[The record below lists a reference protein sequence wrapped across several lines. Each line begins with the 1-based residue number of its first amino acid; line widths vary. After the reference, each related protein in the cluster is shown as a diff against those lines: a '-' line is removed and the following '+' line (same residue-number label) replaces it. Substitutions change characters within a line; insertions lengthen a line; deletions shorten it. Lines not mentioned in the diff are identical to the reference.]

1 MKLKLDK
8 IRLRN
13 FMSFG
18 NNTMEIDLD
27 QPGSIHVVGVN
38 LDNANQANGI
48 GKTTILNAISY
59 AFYDKPIS
67 KISKDKLIN
76 IRNGKSSEMMVQLTF
91 EKSGKSYEITRYRG
105 AKVDVK
111 FTCDGQDLAPNSTD
125 NVNQKILDVIGISYE
140 LFSKIVVFSKESV
153 DFLDM
158 PVGSQRDLIEELF
171 NITIL
176 SSKAEILKKQ
186 IVSIQ
191 KQIDILNIEVRSI
204 NDANA
209 LRERQIADAE
219 RRVLQWEDSK
229 VAKIAQLE
237 KDKSAFNGIDF
248 EGQIEAVT
256 LLTTL
261 QQLLRDQTTT
271 LASGQRDFERLQ
283 KKANDLESENRHLI
297 SNTCPYCNQTY
308 SSADRDKKIVDNQTL
323 IDQICLEATE
333 LAMKNASI
341 SGDISGIEDQLNEVK
356 TFCQYSSVKE
366 ITTLKSHFD
375 SIDSQITQLSSTDNP
390 HLEAYAALLDSPVQ
404 ENKTDELDKAV
415 KQLEHMKFLLKLLT
429 DKKSFIRKAIISRTL
444 PFMNKRL
451 QDHVK
456 ALELPHDVAFDSDM
470 TCIVHKNGISLDYGN
485 MSAGEKQ
492 RANLALAFTFRD
504 VLQNLHTP
512 INAMFMDEVDGGS
525 LDTNGMDCVLRLIKQ
540 KSRDDGL
547 TIWVISHR
555 QEVVNRLDKIMTIFK
570 ENDFVSNIEWT

>member
-1 MKLKLDK
+1 MNLKLDK

-48 GKTTILNAISY
+48 GKTTMLNAISY

-91 EKSGKSYEITRYRG
+91 EKGGKSYEITRYRG
-105 AKVDVK
+105 SKVDVK
-111 FTCDGQDLAPNSTD
+111 FMCDGQDLAPNSTD

-186 IVSIQ
+186 IVSTQ
-191 KQIDILNIEVRSI
+191 KQIDILNVEVKAI

-209 LRERQIADAE
+209 LREKQIADAE
-219 RRVLQWEDSK
+219 KRVLQWEDNKVSK
-229 VAKIAQLE
+229 ISQLE

-261 QQLLRDQTTT
+261 QQLLRDQTSA

-297 SNTCPYCNQTY
+297 SNTCPYCNQTF
-308 SSADRDKKIVDNQTL
+308 SSADKDKKIVDNQAL
-323 IDQICLEATE
+323 IDQICLEATDI
-333 LAMKNASI
+333 AMKNASI
-341 SGDISGIEDQLNEVK
+341 SGDIAGIEEQLNEVK

-375 SIDSQITQLSSTDNP
+375 SIDSQITQLNSTDNP
-390 HLEAYAALLDSPVQ
+390 HLEAYAALLDSPIQ
-404 ENKTDELDKAV
+404 ENKTEDLDKAV

>member
-540 KSRDDGL
+540 ISRDDGL

-570 ENDFVSNIEWT
+570 ENDFVSNVEWT